1 MSPPLDWPREWARD
15 RSDRPVWFH
24 AGSNLSLD
32 FHGDPVAARL
42 AVFSDGN
49 HHMALAEALQ
59 AFLAGQPAV
68 RDIFYATTPPAVLVQ
83 ALTAGGFSL
92 GNLFLSVRPQV
103 FISPAPVL
111 EALVANGQMAGHAPF
126 MRSRGNVLLVRA
138 GNPLAI
144 MSARDLVRPEVRL
157 FLSNPLTEKASYEV
171 YAETLRRFA
180 RTFGI
185 SFDFLAGPAA
195 RVVHGERIHHRETPQ
210 ALHDGRAD
218 AAVLYYHLALRY
230 TRVFPGCF
238 EIVALDGEGG
248 VEPAARTENIV
259 TAYHLGLV
267 GDGGEWGGRLRDFL
281 LTDAVTAVY
290 RRHGLERPNA

>member
-1 MSPPLDWPREWARD
+1 MSSPLDWPREWARD

-32 FHGDPVAARL
+32 FHGDPAAARL

-92 GNLFLSVRPQV
+92 GNLFLSVRPHV

-111 EALVANGQMAGHAPF
+111 DALVATGQVAEHVPF
-126 MRSRGNVLLVRA
+126 MRSRGNVMLVRA
-138 GNPLAI
+138 GNPLGIA
-144 MSARDLVRPEVRL
+144 SARDLARPEVRL
-157 FLSNPLTEKASYEV
+157 FLSNPQTEKASYEV
-171 YAETLRRFA
+171 YAETLARFA
-180 RTFGI
+180 RAFGV

-195 RVVHGERIHHRETPQ
+195 RIVYGERIHHREAPQ
-210 ALHDGRAD
+210 ALHDDRAD

-230 TRVFPGCF
+230 TRIFPGCF
-238 EIVALDGEGG
+238 EIVALDGEGKA
-248 VEPAARTENIV
+248 EPATRTDNIV

-267 GDGGEWGGRLRDFL
+267 GDGGEWGARLRDFL
-281 LTDAVTAVY
+281 MTDTVTAVY
-290 RRHGLERPNA
+290 RRHGLERPDA